1 MSDTDTSKLEAPL
14 AVNVL
19 ENYVSRKEF
28 ANQVNRDE
36 RTVIRWEIQR
46 RSPKRTKI
54 GRTVYYSRKAIQDW
68 LKGREESA
76 A

>member
-1 MSDTDTSKLEAPL
+1 M

-19 ENYVSRKEF
+19 DNYVSHKEF
-28 ANQVNRDE
+28 AKQVNRDE

-54 GRTVYYSRKAIQDW
+54 GRSVYYSKRAIEIW
-68 LKGREESA
+68 LAEREESA

>member
-1 MSDTDTSKLEAPL
+1 MS
-14 AVNVL
+14 VNIL
-19 ENYVSRKEF
+19 ENYVSRREF
-28 ANQVNRDE
+28 AKQLGKDE

-54 GRTVYYSRKAIQDW
+54 GRTVYYSKRAIEIW
-68 LKGREESA
+68 LAEREESA

>member
-1 MSDTDTSKLEAPL
+1 M

-54 GRTVYYSRKAIQDW
+54 GRSVYYSKRAIEIW
-68 LKGREESA
+68 LAEREESA

>member
-1 MSDTDTSKLEAPL
+1 MSVAI
-14 AVNVL
+14 L
-19 ENYVSRKEF
+19 ENYVSRREF
-28 ANQVNRDE
+28 AKQLGKDE

-54 GRTVYYSRKAIQDW
+54 GRSVYYSKRAIEIW
-68 LKGREESA
+68 LAEREESA